1 MLFRSF
7 DGGRPVHTERLMN
20 DIVATSL
27 ASRRFSL
34 ILIAAFAAIALVLSM
49 IGIYGVVSYFVGQRT
64 NEIGIRV
71 ALGANPSDVLYAVL
85 GEGGKMAALG
95 IALGLAAAAL
105 LTRLMA
111 GLLFG
116 VSSTDLWTFGSAATV
131 LFGLTLLACYI
142 PARRALRIDPM
153 VALRHE

>member
-1 MLFRSF
+1 M
-7 DGGRPVHTERLMN
+7 
-20 DIVATSL
+20 
-27 ASRRFSL
+27 SRRL
-34 ILIAAFAAIALVLSM
+34 DLKRRQVEQLRVRAGAAGVLQQ
-49 IGIYGVVSYFVGQRT
+49 VSVEVGQRT

-71 ALGANPSDVLYAVL
+71 ALGANPSDVLYAVV

-105 LTRLMA
+105 LTRWMA

-116 VSSTDLWTFGSAATV
+116 VSPTDLLTFGSVATV
-131 LFGLTLLACYI
+131 LFGLTLVACYI